1 MTKSRG
7 RVNLNIIMAEHR
19 LTINTNELQ
28 ESALLDLLNRL
39 AASGQS
45 VTASEYFE
53 QVLGGALV
61 ALVEEFRLEDVTKVA
76 DALRGASDAEV
87 AQVKTIL
94 RVAETR
100 IEETI

>member
-1 MTKSRG
+1 
-7 RVNLNIIMAEHR
+7 MAEHK
-19 LTINTNELQ
+19 LTINTNKLQ
-28 ESALLDLLNRL
+28 ESALQDLINRL
-39 AASGQS
+39 EASGQP

-76 DALRGASDAEV
+76 EALRGASDAEI

-94 RVAETR
+94 RVTETR
-100 IEETI
+100 IEENI